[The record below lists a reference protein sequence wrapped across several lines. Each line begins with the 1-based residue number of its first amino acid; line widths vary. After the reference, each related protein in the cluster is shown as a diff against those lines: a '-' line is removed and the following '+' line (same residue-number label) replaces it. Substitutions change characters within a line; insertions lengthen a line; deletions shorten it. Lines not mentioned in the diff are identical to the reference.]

1 MWLLQDDAQEDPLRG
16 ALQAVIRQE
25 LRALDYLACYPCAVV
40 HQRADGT
47 VDVIPDSDR
56 VPPLSSVPLRVPAPG
71 ARVTLPA
78 AGARALLGFLGGS
91 AAAPYVV
98 AWERGAGGAAVARV
112 GDRADVGTLVLTVV
126 APGVLGGTYTDPFG
140 VVTPISSGAS
150 IPLKAKIT
158 SGSPHLA
165 LLEGS
170 SA

>member
-1 MWLLQDDAQEDPLRG
+1 MRARARAPPTPPLR
-16 ALQAVIRQE
+16 ARRCSI
-25 LRALDYLACYPCAVV
+25 CATA
-40 HQRADGT
+40 RGR
-47 VDVIPDSDR
+47 DVGC
-56 VPPLSSVPLRVPAPG
+56 ANE
-71 ARVTLPA
+71 PA